1 MLKLARYLKPFALMA
16 ICVVILILLQSLAEL
31 ALPSLM
37 AEIVDKGIAK
47 GDTALIWRTG
57 AVMLGAALGGALCS
71 IASGYLSARVSS
83 GYGKTL
89 RQELFTHVENL
100 STFEFDT
107 VGTSS
112 LITRTTNDIGHVQMV
127 TLMTLRMVVSAPM
140 MFVGG
145 IIMAVSKDPRLSL
158 LLLGSLPVLAASVY
172 FVSNRGMPL
181 FRAVQEKIDKLNLVL
196 REALTG
202 IRVIRAFN
210 RVEYEKDRFDEA
222 NLDLTG
228 TAIKVSRLMATLWP
242 VMGLTLNFTT
252 IAITWVGSHRIDAG
266 NLEVG
271 GLMAFIQYAMQILFS
286 LLMVSSMFIMLP
298 RASASADRINE
309 VLQKQPEHDGQAALE
324 ADTLF
329 RGGQLEFEDVTFT
342 YPGAQEPAVR
352 NVSFTAMPGET
363 TAIIGGT
370 GSGKSTL
377 ISLIPR
383 FYEIDSGR
391 ILVNETDI
399 KDIPLASLRN
409 MIGMVPQ
416 RAVLFTG
423 TVADNIRFG
432 LADATDE
439 EIEEALKIA
448 QAFDFVSKMEGGIH
462 AFIAQGGKNLSGG
475 QKQRMS
481 IARALVRKPSI
492 YVFDDSFS
500 ALDYRTG
507 AKLQAALRKE
517 TKDAA
522 VLIVTQRAATAMNAD
537 KILVIEKGAVAG
549 FGTHKELLETCET
562 YREIVSSQL
571 SEEEIA

>member
-286 LLMVSSMFIMLP
+286 LLMVSSVFIMLP